1 MNVSVVVA
9 TYNRGP
15 LLRRLIDDLERQSL
29 PSERFD
35 VTVVDDGSRE
45 PASGILEGM
54 TPRFKL
60 KVERQDNAGPGAA
73 RDRGVRVSKNPLVV
87 FVDDDMEL
95 PDDFLEAH
103 LAAIDGGL
111 TVVQGLIAPDPSLAT
126 MPIFERFHADQ
137 LERFIAAVESGT
149 ATVRG
154 VDLCTGNLGMLRRAY
169 EGVGG
174 FDKTLGRSEDREL
187 GVRLESAGEKLG
199 FSARAKTLHRSD
211 HASLEVWRKRAY
223 NYGIYDHRIS
233 EKHEQVETA
242 DPWRFWFM
250 VNPVSRPLL
259 MAAAAVPFA
268 GKKLADVSIHAAMAL
283 DRAGVTRLAIAGTT
297 LCYGLEYF
305 RGVREDCGSLGECAR
320 DFVRYLGKRKKA

>member
-29 PSERFD
+29 ASDRFD

-45 PASGILEGM
+45 PAKDILAGM
-54 TPRFKL
+54 KPRFAL
-60 KVERQDNAGPGAA
+60 RVERQDNQGPGAA
-73 RDRGVRVSKNPLVV
+73 RDRGVKVSKQPLVV
-87 FVDDDMEL
+87 FIDDDMEL
-95 PDDFLEAH
+95 PTDFLEAH
-103 LAAIDGGL
+103 LDAIAGGL
-111 TVVQGLIAPDPSLAT
+111 SVVQGLIAPDPGLDD

-137 LERFIAAVESGT
+137 LERFIASVGQGT
-149 ATVRG
+149 AVVRG
-154 VDLCTGNLGMLRRAY
+154 VDLCTGNLSMLRSAY

-174 FDKTLGRSEDREL
+174 FDKSLGRSEDREL

-199 FSARAKTLHRSD
+199 LSARAKTTHRSD
-211 HASLEVWRKRAY
+211 HASLEVWRTRAF
-223 NYGIYDHRIS
+223 NYGVYDHRIS
-233 EKHEQVETA
+233 EKHEQIETA

-259 MAAAAVPFA
+259 LAATGLPFV
-268 GKKLADVSIHAAMAL
+268 GKRLADVSIHAAMAF
-283 DRAGVTRLAIAGTT
+283 DRLGIERLAIAGTT

-305 RGVREDCGSLGECAR
+305 RGVREDCGSLTETAS
-320 DFVRYLGKRKKA
+320 DFVRYLGKRQKA

>member
-45 PASGILEGM
+45 PATAILEGM
-54 TPRFKL
+54 RPRFSF
-60 KVERQDNAGPGAA
+60 KVERQDNQGPGAA
-73 RDRGVRVSKNPLVV
+73 RDRGVRSSSHPLVV
-87 FVDDDMEL
+87 FIDDDMEL
-95 PDDFLEAH
+95 PADFLEAH

-111 TVVQGLIAPDPSLAT
+111 TVVQGLIAPDPELAR

-137 LERFIAAVESGT
+137 LERFVQAVESGT

-174 FDKTLGRSEDREL
+174 FDTTLGRSEDREL
-187 GVRLESAGEKLG
+187 GVRLETAGEKIGL
-199 FSARAKTLHRSD
+199 SARAKTTHRSD
-211 HASLEVWRKRAY
+211 HASLEVWRKRAF
-223 NYGIYDHRIS
+223 NYGIYDHRIAK
-233 EKHEQVETA
+233 KHQAVETA

-259 MAAAAVPFA
+259 LTAATVPFA
-268 GKKLADVSIHAAMAL
+268 GKRLADVSIHAAMAL
-283 DRAGVTRLAIAGTT
+283 DRIGATRLAIAGTT

-305 RGVREDCGSLGECAR
+305 RGVREDSGSLAECAR
-320 DFVRYLGKRKKA
+320 DFMRYLGKRKKA